1 MARVLEGVKVV
12 EVAEHGFVPS
22 AAAVL
27 ADWGADVVKLERP
40 QGDALR
46 AIMAQGLI
54 ADTGD
59 FNFIVEQLNRNKRNV
74 CIDLKHPDA
83 RAVFEKLVA
92 EADVFIT
99 NQLPQVQRKLRIEPA
114 DLFALNPRL
123 VYARGHGQGARG
135 PDAEA
140 GGFDSVSFWSRAG
153 IGHMLSSDT
162 VAMQRP
168 GMGDV
173 PSGMFL
179 AGGVAAALF
188 SRERTGKGVV
198 VDVSLLAAGIWT
210 LGPDIVAAS
219 ALGCDP
225 PKAAARSGPPLPL
238 VGTFFTAD
246 GRVLMLS
253 MLAMEKY
260 WEPACKALEASD
272 LLTHPDFDSAEK
284 CSARGAEIR
293 ARFEGNIGA
302 KPLAYW
308 EERLRAHG
316 CIYSKF
322 ASPIEVL
329 DDPQV
334 EANGYAPRHPAHA
347 TARLA
352 SSPVQFDEEPI
363 EVRRPAP
370 DRGEHT
376 DEILEALGVASEERA
391 ALKKSGA
398 IV

>member
-27 ADWGADVVKLERP
+27 LDWGADVVKLERP

-46 AIMAQGLI
+46 AIMAQGLL

-59 FNFIVEQLNRNKRNV
+59 FNFIVEQLNRDKRNV

-92 EADVFIT
+92 EADVFIN

-168 GMGDV
+168 GMGDM

-179 AGGVAAALF
+179 AGGI
-188 SRERTGKGVV
+188 
-198 VDVSLLAAGIWT
+198 AAG
-210 LGPDIVAAS
+210 
-219 ALGCDP
+219 
-225 PKAAARSGPPLPL
+225 PLLP
-238 VGTFFTAD
+238 
-246 GRVLMLS
+246 
-253 MLAMEKY
+253 
-260 WEPACKALEASD
+260 
-272 LLTHPDFDSAEK
+272 
-284 CSARGAEIR
+284 R
-293 ARFEGNIGA
+293 ANR
-302 KPLAYW
+302 
-308 EERLRAHG
+308 
-316 CIYSKF
+316 
-322 ASPIEVL
+322 
-329 DDPQV
+329 
-334 EANGYAPRHPAHA
+334 
-347 TARLA
+347 
-352 SSPVQFDEEPI
+352 
-363 EVRRPAP
+363 
-370 DRGEHT
+370 
-376 DEILEALGVASEERA
+376 
-391 ALKKSGA
+391 
-398 IV
+398 